1 MLKILKKEHNGAIAV
16 ENLIL
21 LPLMFVTLL
30 MLLYFFFM
38 AVSYITFNNVAN
50 NIVTELNMRQSGYLY
65 ASEYYQTPPDIETYG
80 TINNIEKDKHL
91 LNYKNISVRNGHDS
105 ELININSECYN
116 EYGNFDPL
124 LGATYFALDKYK
136 DGLLIPY
143 NEVTDIVVESNK
155 KIQINIGEG
164 LGTNTSS
171 TMIGNLITVN
181 IKFKTSFINNILSKE
196 ITASGYGFI
205 S

>member
-38 AVSYITFNNVAN
+38 AASYITFNNVAN

-80 TINNIEKDKHL
+80 TINDVEKNIHL
-91 LNYKNISVRNGHDS
+91 LNSENIKVKNGYDS
-105 ELININSECYN
+105 ELININSGCYN
-116 EYGNFDPL
+116 EYGDFDPL
-124 LGATYFALDKYK
+124 LGATYFAVNKYK
-136 DGLLIPY
+136 EGLLIPY
-143 NEVTDIVVESNK
+143 NEIVEINVESNK
-155 KIQINIGEG
+155 KIRTNIGEG
-164 LGTNTSS
+164 TGINVSNT
-171 TMIGNLITVN
+171 MVGNIITVN
-181 IKFKTSFINNILSKE
+181 IKFKPSFINNILSPE